1 MLVLFARNFISLSFV
16 GLDSVM
22 EMLAHTAEG
31 ERIVIFVVINLPDRV
46 EIIEPHDGV
55 TRSILNRLIS
65 QVLHFKTKINF

>member
-1 MLVLFARNFISLSFV
+1 MLVVLARNIVSLSFV
-16 GLDSVM
+16 GFDSVL

-31 ERIVIFVVINLPDRV
+31 VRIVIFVVGNLPDRV